1 MKLTRL
7 VILVIALIGSA
18 AVVRADGL
26 PVDPKMDVS
35 DPTCT
40 TESCPNPV
48 GPNQGFQFTVVP
60 NSPGSTVGG
69 GVFMATNNSAIGDF
83 NGQWNSLL
91 FTFATSDISISCTSG
106 AGGNAPFLSPCTQST
121 EADGTIT
128 DLFYTNSCIEG
139 PCPSGITP
147 NDIFTISLNDLGVT
161 TGSWPVGLTFTAY
174 PNQLPGHEVTP
185 SGGFVTLTA
194 MPEPATLTLL
204 GIGIGALLAKQ
215 RFRGCAIPRG

>member
-7 VILVIALIGSA
+7 AIIVIVLIGSA
-18 AVVRADGL
+18 GVARADGL

-40 TESCPNPV
+40 TDSCPNPV

-69 GVFMATNNSAIGDF
+69 GVFMATNNSGI
-83 NGQWNSLL
+83 QWTSLL
-91 FTFATSDISISCTSG
+91 FTFPTADISISCTSG
-106 AGGNAPFLSPCTQST
+106 AGGNAPFQSPCTQSF

-128 DLFYTNSCIEG
+128 DLFYTNTCFEEG

-147 NDIFTISLNDLGVT
+147 NDIFTISLNDLGLT

-174 PNQLPGHEVTP
+174 ANMTAGNETPP

-204 GIGIGALLAKQ
+204 AIGVGALLAKQ
-215 RFRGCAIPRG
+215 RFRGCAVPRG